1 VVAEKGAQR
10 RRGLGGVDEV
20 ELLVPCEL
28 HGISRKLLV
37 VTGGTESV
45 PTGLSMGVQHQWR
58 TVTQRGG
65 DPTTENR
72 GKSVKSVHNHREHL
86 GEEDKHRAT
95 HRRRRILTGGQR
107 RYCYLRWGKVIMRPT
122 RCDSGDKVG

>member
-1 VVAEKGAQR
+1 VVAEKGARR
-10 RRGLGGVDEV
+10 RRGLDGVDEV

-37 VTGGTESV
+37 ATGGTESV
-45 PTGLSMGVQHQWR
+45 PTGLSTRVQHQWQ
-58 TVTQRGG
+58 TATQRGG

-86 GEEDKHRAT
+86 GEEDKCRAT

-122 RCDSGDKVG
+122 HCNSGDKVG